1 MINEKLEHLLLEVYF
16 IGITKMQTNCIIPL
30 LVKNCSQPLDSE
42 CGADCKNKGSIW
54 ADRREMVYVHSLG
67 GVGGEDGGWGRG
79 WKMGREGRGWRVG
92 MEGADGVTSEPFS
105 RGCFY
110 KVQGL

>member
-54 ADRREMVYVHSLG
+54 ADRREMVYLHSLG
-67 GVGGEDGGWGRG
+67 GVGSEDGGW
-79 WKMGREGRGWRVG
+79 GWRVG
-92 MEGADGVTSEPFS
+92 MEGGDMEGADGVISEPFS